1 MKKSTI
7 IFANSRN
14 SACMRVKHGFTL
26 IELLVVIAIIA
37 ILAAILLPSLQ
48 QARARGRAAS
58 CLSNEKQLGS
68 ALNMYIPDNDGYL
81 PPFHDGFGEE
91 DVAAHS
97 TFGKLAIY
105 MGLSPETTNA
115 GIAFCPD
122 AQEVYTRQIDNNFE
136 VSASKFR
143 SSYLWNLYGGYLK
156 PNSTSWCHS
165 LKANRIKY
173 PGRFV
178 LYAEHDG
185 KHNVSGASAAKSV
198 FNWSNT
204 PGPNKDQGM
213 DAHIHLKR
221 FFNALHG
228 DGHAGQ
234 MVIPLADFHDA
245 NSNTA
250 EKYLYVFYPQGDR
263 TIYE

>member
-1 MKKSTI
+1 MKGFEIMKQKRS
-7 IFANSRN
+7 
-14 SACMRVKHGFTL
+14 FTL

-37 ILAAILLPSLQ
+37 ILAAMLLPALQ

-68 ALNMYIPDNDGYL
+68 AMNMYIPDNAGYL
-81 PPFHDGFGEE
+81 PPFHEGFSED

-97 TFGKLAIY
+97 TIGKLAVY
-105 MGLSPETTNA
+105 MNISLDATKVEVAYCPEAPYLFTR
-115 GIAFCPD
+115 D
-122 AQEVYTRQIDNNFE
+122 QEKAIK
-136 VSASKFR
+136 SSSIR

-156 PNSTSWCHS
+156 PNSSAWKYV

-173 PGRFV
+173 PSRFV
-178 LYAEHDG
+178 VYGEHNG
-185 KHNVSGASAAKSV
+185 KKNDTGASAGKTV
-198 FNWSNT
+198 FNWYT
-204 PGPNKDQGM
+204 APGPNKDQGL
-213 DAHIHLKR
+213 DAQMHLSR

-228 DGHAGQ
+228 DGHAEQ
-234 MVIPLADFHDA
+234 MVIPLAEFHDA